1 MRLTVSKIDTV
12 WAPDALVVTMAVAVS
27 SVCRLFEQEQEQE
40 QEELC
45 RRYDEE
51 KGRNKE

>member
-12 WAPDALVVTMAVAVS
+12 WAPDALLVTMAVAVS
-27 SVCRLFEQEQEQE
+27 AGCRLFEQEQEKV

-45 RRYDEE
+45 I
-51 KGRNKE
+51 G